1 MINQIIYEG
10 PVSLASYS
18 IGGKLTDK
26 FISSEIG
33 GNGGAL
39 FCAIHAISSSVSTPV
54 SEKKDL
60 RAYCSNILFSTFITL
75 SLFNI
80 NGNKMSLGE
89 ALVLQ
94 TISLS
99 INEVASR
106 TIKLLAS
113 QIMNSRKS

>member
-1 MINQIIYEG
+1 MINQIIYQG

-18 IGGKLTDK
+18 LGGKLTDK

-33 GNGGAL
+33 IEGGAL
-39 FCAIHAISSSVSTPV
+39 FCAIHAISSSVSNPI

-60 RAYCSNILFSTFITL
+60 RAYCSNVLFSTFITL
-75 SLFNI
+75 SLYTV

-99 INEVASR
+99 INELAIR

-113 QIMNSRKS
+113 RMIKSH